1 MKSRPLR
8 LLLWI
13 GVLWV
18 AGTGCRTEFERA
30 RMSQDPELILEKA
43 LEYYEDE
50 DYLKAQTLFELILNQ
65 YRGRPEAEEM
75 FYKYAYTFYYLN
87 QYSLA
92 AQYFQNFSA
101 TFLYSPNKEE
111 SDFMI
116 GYSYYQISPI
126 FRLDQQPSKDAIQA
140 FQEFVNQHPTSD
152 RVDECN
158 RLINELRAKLEQKAY
173 SAGQMYFDQNKYLAA
188 ITTFEDM
195 LRSYPESDRV
205 ELVELKILQAS
216 YDYAV
221 NSIFERRQA
230 RYEDAIEQ
238 YEEFIGKYPNSKY
251 REDAEKIYNKALEA
265 LRSLTQ

>member
-13 GVLWV
+13 CALWV
-18 AGTGCRTEFERA
+18 AGMGCRTEFERA
-30 RMSQDPELILEKA
+30 RLSADPVFILEKA
-43 LEYYEDE
+43 LEYYDEE
-50 DYLKAQTLFELILNQ
+50 DYLKAQTLFELVLNQ

-75 FYKYAYTFYYLN
+75 FFKYAYTFYYLR

-92 AQYFQNFSA
+92 AQYFSNFSA

-126 FRLDQQPSKDAIQA
+126 FRLDQDPSTNAIQA

-152 RVDECN
+152 RVPECN
-158 RLINELRAKLEQKAY
+158 RFINELREKLEQKAY
-173 SAGQMYFDQNKYLAA
+173 SNGQMYFDQKKYLAA

-195 LRSYPESDRV
+195 LKTFPESDRV
-205 ELVELKILQAS
+205 ELVEYKILAANFN
-216 YDYAV
+216 YAE
-221 NSIFERRQA
+221 NSIFERRQE
-230 RYEDAIEQ
+230 RYEDSIEQ
-238 YEEFIGKYPNSKY
+238 YEEFIAKYPGSKY
-251 REDAEKIYNKALEA
+251 RNDAEKIYNKALDA
-265 LRSLTQ
+265 LTSLTQ